1 MSETVRVGIIGAGG
15 IARNAHIPGYQA
27 QEDVE
32 LAAICDIVPGKAAKV
47 AAANDIP
54 NAYDSCEGMFEEEEL
69 DAVSVCTPNFA
80 HKEATLMALEE
91 GLHVLC
97 EKPIAMNVQEGRE
110 MVEAARKRDLVLQ
123 VGLHRRFTPEAQTL
137 KRFVDAGELGDI
149 YYGEATYMRRRGIP
163 SWGVFTHKKY
173 QGGGALID
181 IGVHTL
187 DQTMWLMGNPKP
199 VAVSG
204 MVYDVFGTRSDVVNT
219 WGPWDPE
226 TFDVDDMSVALV
238 RFEGDATLILRACWA
253 AHIEGNESKMRILG
267 TEGGASM
274 EPLRVFR
281 DVHQTMVDIAPS
293 GLPEVEPHTEE
304 IAHFVDCVRDGEKC
318 LVVHEQVLDVQA
330 VIDAIYK
337 SAEEGREVRLEELD
351 Y

>member
-1 MSETVRVGIIGAGG
+1 MPKTIRVGIIGAGG
-15 IARNAHIPGYQA
+15 IARHAHVPGYQA
-27 QEDVE
+27 QQDVE
-32 LAAICDIVPGKAAKV
+32 LAAICDVVPGKAASL
-47 AAANDIP
+47 ATEHDIP
-54 NAYDSCEGMFEEEEL
+54 HAYDGCEEMLEEEEL

-80 HKEATLMALEE
+80 HKEATLMALEA

-123 VGLHRRFTPEAQTL
+123 IGLHRRFEPASRTL
-137 KRFVDAGELGDI
+137 KRFVEAGELGDI

-163 SWGVFTHKKY
+163 SWGVFTQKKY

-187 DQTMWLMGNPKP
+187 DLTMWLMGNPKP

-204 MVYDVFGTRSDVVNT
+204 MTYDIFGKRTDVVNT

-238 RFEGDATLILRACWA
+238 RFEGDVTLMLRACWA
-253 AHIEGNESKMRILG
+253 AHIGGNESETRILG

-274 EPLRVFR
+274 EPLRIFR
-281 DVHQTMVDIAPS
+281 DVHGAMVDIAPS

-304 IAHFVDCVRDGEKC
+304 IAHFIDCVRGEAEC
-318 LVVHEQVLDVQA
+318 LVVPEQVLDVQA

-337 SAEEGREVRLEELD
+337 SAEEGREVLLSEFD

>member
-1 MSETVRVGIIGAGG
+1 GCKEMLE
-15 IARNAHIPGYQA
+15 
-27 QEDVE
+27 
-32 LAAICDIVPGKAAKV
+32 K
-47 AAANDIP
+47 
-54 NAYDSCEGMFEEEEL
+54 EEL

-80 HKEATLMALEE
+80 HKEMTLVALEA

-123 VGLHRRFTPEAQTL
+123 VGLHQRFTPEVQTL

-163 SWGVFTHKKY
+163 GWGVFTQKKF

-181 IGVHTL
+181 IGVHAL

-204 MVYDVFGTRSDVVNT
+204 MVYDIFGKRSGVANV
-219 WGPWDPE
+219 WGAWDPE
-226 TFDVDDMSVALV
+226 TFDVDDTSVALV
-238 RFEGDATLILRACWA
+238 RFEDDATLILRACWA
-253 AHIEGNESKMRILG
+253 AHIGQNQSEMRILG

-274 EPLRVFR
+274 EPLRIFK
-281 DVHQTMVDIAPS
+281 DVHEGMVDIAPS
-293 GLPEVEPHTEE
+293 GLADVEPHTKE
-304 IAHFVDCVRDGEKC
+304 IAHFVDCVRGETEC
-318 LVVHEQVLDVQA
+318 LVVPEQVLDVQA

-337 SAEEGREVRLEELD
+337 SAEERREVVLKELED
-351 Y
+351 